1 MLCDVEKTPH
11 ENIIDLE
18 KLQEN
23 NHNGENITSV
33 LLGVEQNS
41 YGNEEKPLIPMIAE
55 TDKNTTATASKP
67 EIELSLKK
75 SAPGDILDLSG
86 MTDDDKSSTWQG
98 KLNKNNTRFQ
108 ITNGIK
114 EDIGNEVKAQ
124 LLNGLEA
131 QHAKMI
137 RNPET
142 SAKNTDGRNQ

>member
-1 MLCDVEKTPH
+1 MQPELKTDFPMITHQPGNTAIGSKVGSSQRNNEVKSQDKCFLGMLCDVEKTPH

-75 SAPGDILDLSG
+75 SAPG
-86 MTDDDKSSTWQG
+86 
-98 KLNKNNTRFQ
+98 
-108 ITNGIK
+108 
-114 EDIGNEVKAQ
+114 
-124 LLNGLEA
+124 
-131 QHAKMI
+131 
-137 RNPET
+137 
-142 SAKNTDGRNQ
+142 